1 MELCP
6 RISFKPSDGAKAAL
20 VSLGRTEDVQ
30 FSPDDRRLAIVGFK
44 HNKVLILD
52 IKIKTA
58 KGKILVLC
66 EDWLELTSPSFNYP
80 HGLFWIDNS
89 TLIVA
94 NRGAEAPILKIPLKK
109 PDNKTVEILPVE
121 TIRQG
126 HDGLHSPGSVSVS
139 KIGRDLYDV
148 AICNNYAHNVSRHLL
163 DERDNFS
170 AKGSCRLLAK
180 GLDVPDGISHSHSGE
195 WLAVSNH
202 NKNAVFMYKNDS
214 SLDEESDPVG
224 KLRGLSYPH
233 GLRFSRDDRYI
244 FVADAGAPI
253 VHVFKMDYR
262 GWSGKHFPVYE
273 LRVMDEETFKRGH
286 INPKEGGPKGID
298 LTSDDRVLAVSCEE
312 EPIIFFDVRKMID
325 TPSTHS
331 NFDTKQRENITETE
345 QIRLSLL
352 GHINLM
358 TKSKTNSRKL
368 IDRLRKMAEAS
379 IQERN
384 MLVQQLNDVKNEGR
398 LK

>member
-1 MELCP
+1 MDLCP
-6 RISFKPSDGAKAAL
+6 RVSFQPSDGAKAAL
-20 VSLGRTEDVQ
+20 ASLGRTEDVQ

-44 HNKVLILD
+44 QNKVLILD

-58 KGKILVLC
+58 KSKILVLC
-66 EDWLELTSPSFNYP
+66 EDWLEITSPAFNYP
-80 HGLFWIDNS
+80 HGVFWIDGS

-94 NRGAEAPILKIPLKK
+94 NRGGEAPILKIPSKK
-109 PDNKTVEILPVE
+109 PDNKSVEILPVE
-121 TIRQG
+121 TIRR
-126 HDGLHSPGSVSVS
+126 DRDRLHSPGSVSVS

-148 AICNNYAHNVSRHLL
+148 VICNNYAHNVSRHLL

-180 GLDVPDGISHSHSGE
+180 GLDVPDGISHSNSGE

-202 NKNAVFMYKNDS
+202 NKNAVFIFRNDS

-224 KLRGLSYPH
+224 KLRGVSYPH

-253 VHVFKMDYR
+253 VHVFKMNYR

-312 EPIIFFDVRKMID
+312 EPIVFFDVRKMID
-325 TPSTHS
+325 TPTTHS
-331 NFDTKQRENITETE
+331 KFDNKKRENITETE
-345 QIRLSLL
+345 QMRLSLL
-352 GHINLM
+352 GHIGLM
-358 TKSKTNSRKL
+358 TKSKANSWKV
-368 IDRLRKMAEAS
+368 IDRLRKMVEAGV
-379 IQERN
+379 QERN
-384 MLVQQLNDVKNEGR
+384 MLVQQLNDVKTEGR